1 MVGASATATENMVMI
16 KARSGEVHRPA
27 GGLGVYGVYATSPS
41 GNFSDMEDD
50 HFS

>member
-1 MVGASATATENMVMI
+1 MSVVGATATATENMVMI

-27 GGLGVYGVYATSPS
+27 GGLGVYTTRPS